1 MSKIQELKNDPANN
15 INVVELFKG
24 LFPQL
29 KTKYIELLLKLSKE
43 NIKNSHF
50 YKDIVN
56 GNYEI
61 NKRIQLNE
69 YEPYE
74 AIFLTF
80 LVNEFIRMDDL
91 DTFLKFAEYN
101 EKNQIENG
109 DVTAIKDMDFINNE
123 VYKVEIRTISKDMA
137 KQIIKLHEDETWL
150 VIKPLTVMASRKYGS
165 NTKWC
170 TTATSDYGY
179 FHQYANNGNL
189 IYVLNKKTGYKVALY
204 KDLRERNK
212 SSNVI
217 AGTNGDLSFWNQKDQ
232 RIDSMEADLPMDVFL
247 ILAAD
252 AKECKVTN
260 RQLLSE
266 EERLKEAK
274 LFPESAMKSDLV
286 EAEEAPI
293 GRNPIRVRDAEE
305 DMQMDEAQDPQME
318 DEAPQ
323 DEIDVPRNGVPEVEE
338 REEVAWSGPYVDRGG
353 DVNENMEGLQG
364 GEDMDF
370 REELLNERVMTEVP
384 YMSSKTIS
392 NDEGPQ
398 DQGTGGSL

>member
-1 MSKIQELKNDPANN
+1 MSKIQELKNDPSNN

-29 KTKYIELLLKLSKE
+29 KTKYIELLVRLSKE

-50 YKDIVN
+50 YKDIVR

-61 NKRIQLNE
+61 SQRIKFEE

-80 LVNEFIRMDDL
+80 LVNEFIRLDDL
-91 DTFLKFAEYN
+91 DTFIKFAEYN

-123 VYKVEIRTISKDMA
+123 VSKVEIRTISKDMA

-179 FHQYANNGNL
+179 FHQYANNGIL
-189 IYVLNKKTGYKVALY
+189 IYILNKKTGWKVALY
-204 KDLRERNK
+204 KDLRQSEK
-212 SSNVI
+212 SNNNIV
-217 AGTNGDLSFWNQKDQ
+217 AGSFGDLSFWNQKDQ
-232 RIDSMEADLPMDVFL
+232 RIDSMEADLPMEIFM

-252 AKECKVTN
+252 VKECKISN
-260 RQLLSE
+260 RKMLSE
-266 EERLKEAK
+266 EERIKEAK
-274 LFPESAMKSDLV
+274 LFPENANKSGLV
-286 EAEEAPI
+286 EAAEPAV

-305 DMQMDEAQDPQME
+305 DMEMDMREDEGEMEEDRPVVEDEGVAWSGPYIDRGDEEVHQHPPDDEPQMNFSE
-318 DEAPQ
+318 EILNDRVMAEMPYTATRALRNDEAPQ
-323 DEIDVPRNGVPEVEE
+323 DEGID
-338 REEVAWSGPYVDRGG
+338 AA
-353 DVNENMEGLQG
+353 L
-364 GEDMDF
+364 
-370 REELLNERVMTEVP
+370 
-384 YMSSKTIS
+384 
-392 NDEGPQ
+392 
-398 DQGTGGSL
+398 